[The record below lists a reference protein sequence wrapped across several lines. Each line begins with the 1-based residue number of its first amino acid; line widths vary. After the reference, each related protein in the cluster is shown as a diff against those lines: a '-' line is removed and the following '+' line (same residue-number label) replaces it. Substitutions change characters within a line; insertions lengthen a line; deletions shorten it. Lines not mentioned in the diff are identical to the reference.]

1 MLEAR
6 HLAKR
11 FFGISVVNDVSFDVR
26 AGEVVGYLGP
36 NGSGKS
42 TTAKMLTGL
51 LDTSEGTVLF
61 NGQTPTELRGYKQ
74 PAFPADRWVIEG
86 DALKTVPGRAVDLV
100 TVQQY
105 ESFELEL
112 EWKVAPGGN
121 SGLMYHVAETD
132 GPPWST
138 GPEFQLLDD
147 SRHPDGRNPLTSAGA
162 LYGHLAPSANKVL
175 QPVGSWN
182 TSRVVFKDNH
192 VEHWMNGV
200 KVVDYTWGSP
210 EIAALTAKSKFA
222 AMPGFMKGKTGH
234 VCIQHHGEEAWF
246 RNIRI
251 RRL

>member
-1 MLEAR
+1 MKKTALLTVVA
-6 HLAKR
+6 AIAA
-11 FFGISVVNDVSFDVR
+11 GITACSSMS
-26 AGEVVGYLGP
+26 GGP
-36 NGSGKS
+36 QW
-42 TTAKMLTGL
+42 
-51 LDTSEGTVLF
+51 TVLF

-74 PAFPADRWVIEG
+74 PAFPADRWIIEG
-86 DALKTVPGRAVDLV
+86 DALKTVPGQAVDLV

-105 ESFELEL
+105 VNFELEL

-121 SGLMYHVAETD
+121 SGVMYRVAETD

-138 GPEFQLLDD
+138 GPEYQLLDD
-147 SRHPDGRNPLTSAGA
+147 SRHPDGKNPLTSAGA
-162 LYGHLAPSANKVL
+162 LYGHLAPSAKKVL

-222 AMPGFMKGKTGH
+222 TMPGFMKGKTGH
-234 VCIQHHGEEAWF
+234 VCFQHHGEEAWF